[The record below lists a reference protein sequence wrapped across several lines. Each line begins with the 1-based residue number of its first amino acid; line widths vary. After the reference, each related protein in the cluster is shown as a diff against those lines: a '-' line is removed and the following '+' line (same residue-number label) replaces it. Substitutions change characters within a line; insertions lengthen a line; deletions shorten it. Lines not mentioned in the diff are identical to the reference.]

1 MFVKF
6 CFCKVIFGKNKTTK
20 LIIMENLHKD
30 LEKLLSDSSIT
41 EDAKEVIKKLLKDDI
56 ERQKRLLEELEKS
69 LKNI

>member
-1 MFVKF
+1 
-6 CFCKVIFGKNKTTK
+6 
-20 LIIMENLHKD
+20 MENLHKD
-30 LEKLLSDSSIT
+30 LENLLSDSSIT